1 MDEICASSAG
11 ARVQLLVRKL
21 ESQILNGEAKKQKT
35 KNKKTEAFLT
45 SEKISAGRACGQ
57 APPVLLLLEG
67 DFLEVEVVPGAIG

>member
-21 ESQILNGEAKKQKT
+21 ESQILNGEAKRKKKKQKP
-35 KNKKTEAFLT
+35 EAFLT

-67 DFLEVEVVPGAIG
+67 DFLEVKVVPGAIG